1 MTLTLLLDLDD
12 TLLENP
18 VSSFLSAYLTALSDQ
33 LSSYAD
39 PQQVISSL
47 LAGTRQMIDNQRP
60 DYTLKDVF
68 DTTFYPS
75 LGLVENDL
83 LDALD
88 HFYKQVYPGLKKYT
102 NKKPDAIHFVEESIK
117 HGHQVAIATNPLFPY
132 TAIIQRLEWA
142 GLSPENYPFAI
153 IPSYETFH
161 FTKPNPAYLAEVLA
175 LLGWPENA
183 AVMIGD
189 SYENDVACANSLGIP
204 SYLISDNHHPINN
217 ETSNQAESGD
227 FSRLQEWLLQ
237 NDGHFE
243 MDFHKPTALLAILR
257 ATPAA
262 LNSLCNQL
270 HIDAWTA
277 RPKPEEWC
285 QTEVLCH
292 LRDVEVEVNLPRL
305 TELIQNTDPFL
316 PGFDSDSWAEER
328 GYVDQ
333 DGPLALQ
340 GFITSRIQTLQLLDG
355 LSPEDWERPA
365 RHAIFGPTSLSEL
378 VSIMAGHDQLHI
390 RQLYQLVNNQP

>member
-18 VSSFLSAYLTALSDQ
+18 VSSFLSAYLTALSGQ
-33 LSSYAD
+33 LSPYAD

-47 LAGTRQMIDNQRP
+47 LASTRQMIDNQRP
-60 DYTLKDVF
+60 DCTLKDVF

-83 LDALD
+83 IEVLDQ
-88 HFYKQVYPGLKKYT
+88 FYKQVYPGLKKYT
-102 NKKPDAIHFVEESIK
+102 NTNPDAIHFVEESIK
-117 HGHQVAIATNPLFPY
+117 NGHQVAIATNPLFPY
-132 TAIIQRLEWA
+132 TAIVQRLEWA

-153 IPSYETFH
+153 IPSFETFH
-161 FTKPNPAYLAEVLA
+161 FTKPNPAYLAEILA

-189 SYENDVACANSLGIP
+189 SLENDISCADSLGIP
-204 SYLISDNHHPINN
+204 SFLISDIHPVEN

-227 FSRLQEWLLQ
+227 FSRLQQWLLQ

-243 MDFHKPTALLAILR
+243 TEFHKPTALLAILR

-305 TELIQNTDPFL
+305 NKLIQDADPFL
-316 PGFDSDSWAEER
+316 PGIDSDPWAKER
-328 GYVDQ
+328 GYINQ

-340 GFITSRIQTLQLLDG
+340 GFINSRIQTLQLLDG
-355 LSPEDWERPA
+355 LLTEDWDRPA
-365 RHAIFGPTSLSEL
+365 RHAIFGPTSLLEL
-378 VSIMAGHDQLHI
+378 VNIMAGHDQLHI
-390 RQLYQLVNNQP
+390 RQLHQLVNNQP